1 MTVQMKLVDMLAR
14 QGCDVNQVNKDRMTA
29 VMIAAQKG
37 YDDIIQTL
45 LLAGMCNT
53 ISYLIY
59 ICYW

>member
-45 LLAGMCNT
+45 LLAGMCIT
-53 ISYLIY
+53 IS
-59 ICYW
+59 

>member
-37 YDDIIQTL
+37 YDDIVQTL

-53 ISYLIY
+53 IS
-59 ICYW
+59 